1 MKSVRGDCH
10 RTNDW
15 KHRVTV
21 GRGVLS
27 PTSIGMKSMLDM
39 VKESLYK
46 KYLLNDM
53 ILMVVQICVG
63 ERAPRPTEIH
73 YV

>member
-1 MKSVRGDCH
+1 MRYNIVRYA
-10 RTNDW
+10 
-15 KHRVTV
+15 KHLTV

-27 PTSIGMKSMLDM
+27 PTSIGMKSMLDL
-39 VKESLYK
+39 VKDSLYK
-46 KYLLNDM
+46 KYLLHDM

-63 ERAPRPTEIH
+63 ERTPRPTGMQ